1 MVFISD
7 SNLLG
12 AFNNLD
18 DYDDI
23 LEDVKEGIFDEFFR
37 IRDYLSKDEDVS
49 MLLVNEHMTLKLIL
63 GNMFTWN
70 NIGESLLIFIV
81 LFLICYKGCNL
92 K

>member
-1 MVFISD
+1 LVFISD

-23 LEDVKEGIFDEFFR
+23 LEDVKEGIFDEFLR

>member
-1 MVFISD
+1 LVFISD

-23 LEDVKEGIFDEFFR
+23 LEDVKEGIFDEFLR
-37 IRDYLSKDEDVS
+37 VRDYLSKDEDVS

>member
-23 LEDVKEGIFDEFFR
+23 LEDVKEGIFDEFLR

>member
-1 MVFISD
+1 MVFISE

-23 LEDVKEGIFDEFFR
+23 LEDVKEGIFDEFLR